1 MPKSFFL
8 KQFLYAP
15 FVYPFIYEK
24 FYRQEQPYNLF
35 CAYNRKEK
43 DRLTLIILI
52 APTYINYNS
61 LYLCNGRN

>member
-1 MPKSFFL
+1 M
-8 KQFLYAP
+8 
-15 FVYPFIYEK
+15 YPFMYEK
-24 FYRQEQPYNLF
+24 FYRQEQTYNLF

>member
-8 KQFLYAP
+8 KAV
-15 FVYPFIYEK
+15 FVCSVHVSVYEK
-24 FYRQEQPYNLF
+24 FYRQEQTYNLF